1 MVFWIS
7 FSKFNVYLDSDFKTK
22 HSYSLQFP
30 ISLFS
35 LICNYF
41 NISKLLDQINKFIIS
56 NEQPSGCQEI
66 GQFEFVAKKTE
77 GELDVQIMFL

>member
-56 NEQPSGCQEI
+56 NEQPSEI
-66 GQFEFVAKKTE
+66 GQFEFVAKTE